1 MMNSNDNSKATP
13 DEQVDL
19 LLQQLMH
26 LKQYEKPE
34 VARMTR
40 NKQNIT
46 RLVREENSKKRK
58 SIGDLLEMNIPWFFA
73 EPRYGIAVLFVAFA
87 GLQFLGSNA
96 KISRNQTGIYTST
109 GPIAALDQ
117 GASYATNSISY
128 PRMPDNLRL
137 FASPAGGDGSVKPAG
152 FKVRR

>member
-1 MMNSNDNSKATP
+1 MNVSKDNLTTTP

-46 RLVREENSKKRK
+46 RMVREVNSKKRK
-58 SIGDLLEMNIPWFFA
+58 SIGDLMEINMPWFFA

-87 GLQFLGSNA
+87 GLQFLGTHA
-96 KISRNQTGIYTST
+96 KLSRSQTGIYTST
-109 GPIAALDQ
+109 GPVAVLGQ
-117 GASYATNSISY
+117 GTSYATNSISY

-137 FASPAGGDGSVKPAG
+137 FSSPGRGDGSVKPVG
-152 FKVRR
+152 FKVRQ